1 MGLTEHEKK
10 VLQELERGL
19 YEGDQEFANRVRGAD
34 ESAPTENP
42 ASKLIAG
49 ALVAVA
55 GISVLVAGVMLQWI
69 WAGVV
74 GFVVTLIGLVVASS
88 NWSNSA
94 LNAKQ
99 PPSGNSKPKPNP
111 SNFFEQRWD
120 RRTGSDS

>member
-19 YEGDQEFANRVRGAD
+19 YEGDQEFAKRVRGAD
-34 ESAPTENP
+34 ENTPSKNP

-55 GISVLVAGVMLQWI
+55 GISVLVAGVMLQWV

-99 PPSGNSKPKPNP
+99 SPTGPSKPKP
-111 SNFFEQRWD
+111 SSSSLFEQRWD